1 LFQSTEIGA
10 GHRGRPCGAG
20 REAQGAKDA
29 EACISDGAPFL
40 RVAGL
45 PSCGNYG
52 ARMKTIDRYVL
63 SITLRPLVACVG
75 IALITLLLERMVR
88 LIDLVTNKGGTFYLV
103 ARMLADLVPH
113 FLTMAIPLA
122 FFVGV
127 LLAAIRLSTDSEI
140 HAVYGM
146 GIGLGRLLVPVMTTA
161 LVLMALLAVIFG
173 VLRPYTSYEYRALV
187 YNISHS
193 AWHTALA
200 RGTFFSDFN
209 DRTIIVDDISEG
221 GRKLSGIFMHEEKP
235 NGERKTTIAEE
246 GSFYRSSS
254 GYQLIVD
261 LKQGTQLQTDGPDSE
276 LNLVTFKQL
285 GMPLDLDAQSTQFR
299 ARGAGEL
306 ELTFPEL
313 WRAWS
318 DQPFG
323 LTQARIASE
332 IHVRLVRSLSI
343 LVLPMLAIA
352 LGIAAREARRGIGL
366 TCGVLLLVLYHYVL
380 QFGEG
385 LADTGRLTP
394 WVAYW
399 LPFALFTGIS
409 AWAFHEVGARPGH
422 NPVVATL
429 DRLTDVVGGL
439 RWLFARWRRARSAA

>member
-1 LFQSTEIGA
+1 
-10 GHRGRPCGAG
+10 
-20 REAQGAKDA
+20 
-29 EACISDGAPFL
+29 
-40 RVAGL
+40 
-45 PSCGNYG
+45 
-52 ARMKTIDRYVL
+52 MKTIDRYVL
-63 SITLRPLVACVG
+63 AVTLKPLVACVVV
-75 IALITLLLERMVR
+75 ALITLLLERMVR

-122 FFVGV
+122 FFVGI
-127 LLAAIRLSTDSEI
+127 LLAAIRLSADSEI

-146 GIGLGRLLVPVMTTA
+146 GVGLGRLLLPVMATA
-161 LVLMALLAVIFG
+161 VALMACLAVIFG

-187 YNISHS
+187 YNITHS

-200 RGTFFSDFN
+200 RGTFFSDFS

-235 NGERKTTIAEE
+235 NGQTKTTIAEE

-261 LKQGTQLQTDGPDSE
+261 LKQGTQIETDGPDSE
-276 LNLVTFKQL
+276 LNLVTFQQL
-285 GMPLDLDAQSTQFR
+285 GMPLDLDAQSSQFR

-313 WRAWS
+313 WRARN
-318 DQPFG
+318 DPPFG
-323 LTQARIASE
+323 LTRARVESE

-343 LVLPMLAIA
+343 LVLPMLGIA
-352 LGIAAREARRGIGL
+352 LGVASRSARRGIGL
-366 TCGVLLLVLYHYVL
+366 SFGVLLLVLYHYVL

-394 WVAYW
+394 WIAYW
-399 LPFALFTGIS
+399 LPLVVFTGIS

-422 NPVVATL
+422 NPVIATL
-429 DRLTDVVGGL
+429 DRLTDLVDGVRG
-439 RWLFARWRRARSAA
+439 LFARQRRAGSVA

>member
-1 LFQSTEIGA
+1 MAPSYV
-10 GHRGRPCGAG
+10 RP
-20 REAQGAKDA
+20 DA
-29 EACISDGAPFL
+29 
-40 RVAGL
+40 
-45 PSCGNYG
+45 N
-52 ARMKTIDRYVL
+52 RMKTIDRYVL

-127 LLAAIRLSTDSEI
+127 VLAAIRLSTDSEI

-146 GIGLGRLLVPVMTTA
+146 GIGLGRLLVPVMATA
-161 LVLMALLAVIFG
+161 VGLMVCLAIIFG

-187 YNISHS
+187 YNITHS

-221 GRKLSGIFMHEEKP
+221 GRKLSGIFMHEAKP
-235 NGERKTTIAEE
+235 NGQKKTTIAEE

-261 LKQGTQLQTDGPDSE
+261 LKQGTQLETEGPDSQ
-276 LNLVTFKQL
+276 LNLVTFQQL

-306 ELTFPEL
+306 ELTVAEL
-313 WRAWS
+313 WRARS
-318 DQPFG
+318 NPPFG
-323 LTQARIASE
+323 LTPARVQWE
-332 IHVRLVRSLSI
+332 IHVRLVRSLS
-343 LVLPMLAIA
+343 
-352 LGIAAREARRGIGL
+352 
-366 TCGVLLLVLYHYVL
+366 
-380 QFGEG
+380 
-385 LADTGRLTP
+385 
-394 WVAYW
+394 
-399 LPFALFTGIS
+399 
-409 AWAFHEVGARPGH
+409 
-422 NPVVATL
+422 
-429 DRLTDVVGGL
+429 
-439 RWLFARWRRARSAA
+439 